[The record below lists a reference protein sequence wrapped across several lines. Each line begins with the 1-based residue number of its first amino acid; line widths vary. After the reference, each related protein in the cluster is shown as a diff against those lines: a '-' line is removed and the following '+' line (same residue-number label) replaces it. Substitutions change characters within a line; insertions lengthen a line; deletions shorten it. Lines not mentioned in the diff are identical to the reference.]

1 MINKLIEKL
10 YLKQKGNLAYY
21 DNLTQVYN
29 RMFYERE
36 LKKKYIGRE
45 CIVTFIDVDG
55 LKITNDSRGHYEGDK
70 LIINVVEDLK
80 KINYIDYIIRYGG
93 DEFILISN
101 MLNREEL
108 DIVRNISYGISMKS
122 AYEDM
127 SSAISKADI
136 LMYRQKEEKK
146 KNNPYYWLL

>member
-1 MINKLIEKL
+1 MINGLIEKL

-36 LKKKYIGRE
+36 LKKKYIGKE
-45 CIVTFIDVDG
+45 CVITFVDVDG
-55 LKITNDSRGHYEGDK
+55 LKITNDNRGHYEGDK
-70 LIINVVEDLK
+70 LIIKVTEDLK

-101 MLNREEL
+101 RLNKEEL
-108 DIVRNISYGISMKS
+108 EAIKHISYGISMKS

-127 SSAISKADI
+127 SSAISKADA
-136 LMYRQKEEKK
+136 LMYKQKEKKK
-146 KNNPYYWLL
+146 KNNELYWV